1 MPARGR
7 PETRKYA
14 QRMTVEVS
22 WSQALAWRMR
32 RHLLDPVSRP
42 SVPEVVGRL
51 CGVQAQV
58 ASSAELAVR
67 VRRQTSRRGEV
78 DRALREGR
86 LLKTWAMRGTLHLL
100 TPHEA
105 GTFLSLV
112 ASGRSWERPSWQRYF
127 GMTPKQLE
135 ALRTT
140 VRVALES
147 GPVTRD
153 ELATAVSA
161 RRGLRHLGDGLRSS
175 WGTLLKPLAW
185 QGDLCCGPSRGNR
198 VTYMR
203 PEDASARWNG
213 LPETDDAAPAAISA
227 YFRAYGPTTI
237 DAFGNWLAGGWF
249 GKRQLRNWFA
259 ELESQLVE
267 VDVEGERAYALAED
281 VDELASARPTTALR
295 LLPGFD
301 QYVLGPGTTDGH
313 VVPKQRRAAVS
324 RQAGWISPVVVA
336 GGVVC
341 GTWELDG
348 DDVRIAW
355 FAESGRQPRA
365 ALRAEVA
372 RLSSILERDLRPVT
386 AIA

>member
-1 MPARGR
+1 
-7 PETRKYA
+7 
-14 QRMTVEVS
+14 MTVRVS
-22 WSQALAWRMR
+22 WPQALAWRMR
-32 RHLLDPVSRP
+32 RHLLDPVSQL

-127 GMTPKQLE
+127 GMTPKQLDV
-135 ALRTT
+135 LRAT

-147 GPVTRD
+147 GPLTRD

-161 RRGLRHLGDGLRSS
+161 RRGLRHLGEGLRSS

-185 QGDLCCGPSRGNR
+185 QGDLCCGPSLGNR

-203 PEDASARWNG
+203 PEDASSRWRG
-213 LPETDDAAPAAISA
+213 LPDPEDAAPLAITA
-227 YFRAYGPTTI
+227 YFRVYGPTTI

-249 GKRQLRNWFA
+249 GKRQLRAWFVDVEPSLA
-259 ELESQLVE
+259 E
-267 VDVEGERAYALAED
+267 VDVEGERAYVLADD
-281 VDELASARPTTALR
+281 VDDLVSTEPTTALR

-301 QYVLGPGTTDGH
+301 QYVLGPGTADSH
-313 VVPKQRRAAVS
+313 VVPASRRAAVS

-336 GGVVC
+336 GGAVY

-348 DDVRIAW
+348 DDVRVSW
-355 FAESGRQPRA
+355 FTETGKPRRR
-365 ALRAEVA
+365 ALRAEVT

-386 AIA
+386 TMT